1 MGAALGRVVGNVI
14 EQTNPMIGEPA
25 APPQRVRALGDQ
37 HTVGFQG
44 VGVGAVECDTFQP
57 NGLDGCPSA
66 RGAIDVDRDLGAV
79 GGSCTGCSLVDGDRN
94 PLRQSRA
101 CAVVAGKQAQ
111 DVEFVAA
118 VVAPRGEVFDDVCGT
133 GCPCVA

>member
-37 HTVGFQG
+37 HTVGFQHRHIG
-44 VGVGAVECDTFQP
+44 GQGDTFQP
-57 NGLDGCPSA
+57 DDLVDCA
-66 RGAIDVDRDLGAV
+66 RARAVDVDRDLGAV